1 MKLPEGMSRLD
12 LVRKGLT
19 GNLPRRG
26 RFVVSITRLME
37 DPKNERRVFRNME
50 GLIESVKLHGIVEPI
65 TVTPEGES
73 YRILTGHRRYRAAR
87 AAGLTE
93 IEVLVRDPED
103 DYSRRLK
110 SLISNIQREAV
121 SPVEV
126 AETLHRLLGEGEG
139 VRSQRDLAR
148 LLGMREAWVS
158 DMLRILTLPAK
169 LQERL
174 RTAER
179 VVPYDTVM
187 RVAHADDPAFQTELI
202 EAILA
207 GEGSQIIRRRIAER
221 KTVAP
226 QSSSRRPAARTFT
239 ESRDG
244 YTATVKGPDT
254 PQAREKMRA
263 VVRDLLNSLS

>member
-1 MKLPEGMSRLD
+1 MKLPKGVSRLD
-12 LVRKGLT
+12 LVRQGLT

-37 DPKNERRVFRNME
+37 DPQNERRTFRNME

-65 TVTPEGES
+65 TVTPEGEG
-73 YRILTGHRRYRAAR
+73 YRILTGHRRYRAAK
-87 AAGLTE
+87 AAGLSE

-110 SLISNIQREAV
+110 SLISNIQREAI

-126 AETLHRLLGEGEG
+126 AETLQRLLEEGEG
-139 VRSQRDLAR
+139 IRSQRDLAR
-148 LLGMREAWVS
+148 LLGMRDAWVS
-158 DMLRILTLPAK
+158 DILRILTLPAK

-179 VVPYDTVM
+179 AVPYDTVM
-187 RVAHADDPAFQTELI
+187 RVAHAGDPAFQAELI

-207 GEGSQIIRRRIAER
+207 GEGSQVIRQRIAER
-221 KTVAP
+221 KPASPKSGT
-226 QSSSRRPAARTFT
+226 RRRAMQTFT

-254 PQAREKMRA
+254 DGARDKMRA
-263 VVRDLLNSLS
+263 VVRALLDYLN